1 MGALYP
7 LRIFKPRRYAS
18 ELLTRGSLH
27 EEPLR
32 IRLLDGCIA
41 QGRPISGTRS
51 ASGVSQEI
59 SQAPAM
65 VAFLQRPTGS
75 LLDAYRG
82 IVDILI
88 LQVHVSHIQPL
99 SLILNRRFIQ
109 ATTGRT

>member
-1 MGALYP
+1 
-7 LRIFKPRRYAS
+7 
-18 ELLTRGSLH
+18 
-27 EEPLR
+27 
-32 IRLLDGCIA
+32 
-41 QGRPISGTRS
+41 
-51 ASGVSQEI
+51 
-59 SQAPAM
+59 M